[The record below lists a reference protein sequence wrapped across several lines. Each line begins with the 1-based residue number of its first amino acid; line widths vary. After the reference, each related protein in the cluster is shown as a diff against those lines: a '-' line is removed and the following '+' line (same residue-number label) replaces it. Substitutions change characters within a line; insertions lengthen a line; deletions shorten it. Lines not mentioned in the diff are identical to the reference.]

1 MKDTGRAKF
10 SILSFCI
17 AIDLLLLQTITLL
30 QTMGCQQYILLLA
43 ILCATSSTTFAAA
56 TRHNSEDGD
65 KGLHL
70 RGLKKV
76 SSNSKENTSED
87 TYEDTNS
94 NLLLHSSSSIVHSSS
109 SLVQGDDIR
118 EVGDTTSDDQKQS
131 FYDLQTMSD
140 DEKVNLMNIAYSLYE
155 NNDNINWD
163 KLRMNYID
171 TVYSSAS
178 VDMTVESES
187 SSEMEE
193 MGEDDDEFYNEEI
206 GTNQI
211 ESNKDTSLQT
221 HVATMEDNNEVYLQP
236 SRRQRRRLSSLDG
249 EVFGGYQY
257 SKGNC
262 PNPGSLGVP
271 CAPPNVDQLCN
282 KYDRVNGSLKAC
294 INACKPA
301 FCCIHDSPGQSSIP
315 QLASSVKNC
324 NTDENCPAY
333 NYCYIAWWKLH
344 DTVGPANFL
353 RLEQDDDFYD
363 IDADEVQEDSTGDQF
378 FTQVLLHHFD
388 DLNAVVQDGTVGN
401 EFDAERI
408 FVDQGKVGLDGEPGY
423 WYYPIT
429 SKVED
434 PPLGQD

>member
-1 MKDTGRAKF
+1 
-10 SILSFCI
+10 
-17 AIDLLLLQTITLL
+17 
-30 QTMGCQQYILLLA
+30 MGCQQYILLLA
-43 ILCATSSTTFAAA
+43 ILCSTTIVAA
-56 TRHNSEDGD
+56 TRHSEDGD

-76 SSNSKENTSED
+76 SSSKENTSQD
-87 TYEDTNS
+87 TLYEDTNN
-94 NLLLHSSSSIVHSSS
+94 NLLLHSSSS
-109 SLVQGDDIR
+109 LVQSRDEEGNDVK

-131 FYDLQTMSD
+131 QFYDLQTMSD
-140 DEKVNLMNIAYSLYE
+140 EEKVNLVKIAYSLYE
-155 NNDNINWD
+155 NTDNINWD
-163 KLRMNYID
+163 KQRENYID
-171 TVYSSAS
+171 TVYSSVS
-178 VDMTVESES
+178 VDMKVESES
-187 SSEMEE
+187 SREE
-193 MGEDDDEFYNEEI
+193 GEEEDDDEFYNDLI

-211 ESNKDTSLQT
+211 ESNKDTFLET

-262 PNPGSLGVP
+262 PNPGSEGVP

-434 PPLGQD
+434 PPLGQGLN

>member
-1 MKDTGRAKF
+1 
-10 SILSFCI
+10 
-17 AIDLLLLQTITLL
+17 
-30 QTMGCQQYILLLA
+30 MGCQQYILLLA
-43 ILCATSSTTFAAA
+43 ILCSTSSIISAAA

-70 RGLKKV
+70 RGLKKA
-76 SSNSKENTSED
+76 SSSKETSED
-87 TYEDTNS
+87 TLYDDTNS

-118 EVGDTTSDDQKQS
+118 EVGDTTSDDQKQ

-140 DEKVNLMNIAYSLYE
+140 EEKVNLVNIAYSLYD

-163 KLRMNYID
+163 KLKMNYID
-171 TVYSSAS
+171 TVYSSGS

-187 SSEMEE
+187 SSEKMEE

-211 ESNKDTSLQT
+211 ELNKDTSLKT
-221 HVATMEDNNEVYLQP
+221 HVATMEDNNQVYLQP

-262 PNPGSLGVP
+262 PNPGSEGVP

-408 FVDQGKVGLDGEPGY
+408 FVDQGKVGLDEGPGY

-434 PPLGQD
+434 PPLGQGL